1 MYSKKRQFGNIGE
14 NVACVFLEK
23 HGFTVIER
31 NYLRKWGE
39 IDIIARKGEILHFIE
54 VKSVHGSV
62 SDDLPAEPGRRERG
76 DTYRP
81 EENVHPQKLRRLAR
95 AMQTYVLEKHIEGEW
110 QLDIVTVIIDEQSRK
125 AKAEIIENIV
135 I

>member
-23 HGFTVIER
+23 RGFNIVER

-39 IDIIARKGEILHFIE
+39 LDVVAKKGETLHFIE
-54 VKSVHGSV
+54 VKSV
-62 SDDLPAEPGRRERG
+62 SDETG
-76 DTYRP
+76 YRP
-81 EENVHPQKLRRLAR
+81 EENMHPQKLKRLSR
-95 AMQTYVLEKHIEGEW
+95 AIQTYLLEKDIEGEW
-110 QLDIVTVIIDEQSRK
+110 QLDLVTVRINEGERR
-125 AKAEIIENIV
+125 AKVDMLENIV